1 MAQVYYI
8 DGVAIESN
16 FAFMATQLEDLD
28 PREVA
33 HTRMSGYNPVQERPF
48 GYHDINDNIVSVHA
62 YRLLPV
68 DKHRYVSLGG
78 HGVVYFVRGSD
89 RHIIEEQLPGAGLRE
104 GNLGGLMTHLREI
117 GGHLWAC
124 GQRGQVFRRFGPND
138 WRHVDHGLFTPLR
151 AEDYAGRAGDLA
163 LAMISGP
170 MLNCLDG
177 NSESDVYAVGDS
189 GLMVHFNGRTWST
202 IPLKTDE
209 HLQWVRCYGPNEI
222 WACGFNGT
230 VLVGNARQGFRD
242 VSTVDDNQTWVC
254 LTKYQGQIYLCEEDG
269 LHVFDGKSIKP
280 VVTGLKP
287 ELQDAWRV
295 DHADGVLWSIG
306 VKDLARFDGTR
317 WERIHDPDNP
327 RIGE

>member
-1 MAQVYYI
+1 
-8 DGVAIESN
+8 
-16 FAFMATQLEDLD
+16 
-28 PREVA
+28 
-33 HTRMSGYNPVQERPF
+33 
-48 GYHDINDNIVSVHA
+48 
-62 YRLLPV
+62 
-68 DKHRYVSLGG
+68 
-78 HGVVYFVRGSD
+78 
-89 RHIIEEQLPGAGLRE
+89 
-104 GNLGGLMTHLREI
+104 
-117 GGHLWAC
+117 
-124 GQRGQVFRRFGPND
+124 
-138 WRHVDHGLFTPLR
+138 
-151 AEDYAGRAGDLA
+151 
-163 LAMISGP
+163 
-170 MLNCLDG
+170 
-177 NSESDVYAVGDS
+177 
-189 GLMVHFNGRTWST
+189 MVHFNGRTWST

-254 LTKYQGQIYLCEEDG
+254 LTKYQDKIYLCEEDG
-269 LHVFDGKSIKP
+269 LHVFDGKSIKS

-317 WERIHDPDNP
+317 WERIHHPDNP